1 LSTYQT
7 LKDIFKVIYSPRK
20 ALAEIIQNPKYIG
33 PILIMLLFTA
43 ANLGSTFILISKTY
57 AEQTSPTSQQKD
69 MWTENGTL
77 WTATPNVTIEEN
89 FADFINGS
97 YYGNRSIEFSTI
109 NNTQLS
115 MQLND
120 IGSVNCSGPD
130 GYKTLYARIKRISP
144 EDIPENVTIYLFSTT
159 SSDFFHY
166 NLTDQ
171 FSNSTLNVWNN
182 LTIQLGSGWN
192 SIGNANWENITGLRL
207 EFGWPSNSN
216 ITLLVDGLFFGG
228 VFGSPVE
235 NMTNYMI
242 NFSIITVMQFVI
254 RWIFLGGLLFIMTRA
269 FKANTVWR
277 IMLIIAGFALVT
289 MFVQALINV
298 ITFSTL
304 PTLYYRFQLL
314 GGVRGESNDAYNEI
328 LNSVWLVSAIGDYV
342 MIIVHFWTVALCG
355 VATRLVTQFSWSK
368 SLLVAAVAYFV
379 AITAQQFIIG
389 I

>member
-1 LSTYQT
+1 
-7 LKDIFKVIYSPRK
+7 
-20 ALAEIIQNPKYIG
+20 
-33 PILIMLLFTA
+33 
-43 ANLGSTFILISKTY
+43 
-57 AEQTSPTSQQKD
+57 

-77 WTATPNVTIEEN
+77 WTATPNVTIEED
-89 FADFINGS
+89 FVDFINGS

-120 IGSVNCSGPD
+120 VGSVNCSGPD
-130 GYKTLYARIKRISP
+130 GYKTLYVRIKRISP
-144 EDIPENVTIYLFSTT
+144 QDTPGNVTICLFSTT
-159 SSDFFHY
+159 SSDFFRY
-166 NLTDQ
+166 SLTDQ

-207 EFGWPSNSN
+207 EFGWPSNSS

-235 NMTNYMI
+235 NVTNYMI

-254 RWIFLGGLLFIMTRA
+254 RWVFLGGLLFIMTRA

-277 IMLIIAGFALVT
+277 LMLIVAGFALVT
-289 MFVQALINV
+289 MFVQMLINV
-298 ITFSTL
+298 ATFSTL

-314 GGVRGESNDAYNEI
+314 GGVRGEMENAYSEI
-328 LNSVWLVSAIGDYV
+328 LNSVWLVSQIGDYV
-342 MIIVHFWTVALCG
+342 QIIVHFWTVALCG
-355 VATRLVTQFSWSK
+355 LATRLVTQFSWSK
-368 SLLVAAVAYFV
+368 SMLIAAVAYFV